1 MRSASLVL
9 ALSAWAALTRAGR
22 AEDVAQ
28 LPVPDGPPV
37 PAAVNT
43 HGGPG
48 GCATCEHADLHGGET
63 HTNCG
68 DVRRPCLSRILQWA
82 TYRPLPC
89 SGCGSCGSCGSC
101 HSWRFWQGCGSCKEC
116 LPCCTPPLYAFFL
129 HRCPCNAHIY
139 HYPVVY
145 KTWDGHWPP
154 AYAGPGDQAVIYT
167 DTARFNP

>member
-1 MRSASLVL
+1 MSADCGRPGSFRALRGSTENRKGEGEGIRPREAKTTISSQGREKGKERVMRSASLVL

-68 DVRRPCLSRILQWA
+68 DVRR
-82 TYRPLPC
+82 
-89 SGCGSCGSCGSC
+89 
-101 HSWRFWQGCGSCKEC
+101 
-116 LPCCTPPLYAFFL
+116 
-129 HRCPCNAHIY
+129 
-139 HYPVVY
+139 
-145 KTWDGHWPP
+145 
-154 AYAGPGDQAVIYT
+154 
-167 DTARFNP
+167 